1 MRAALYWKRVTDPFS
16 EGNVAVTISTSS
28 SVAWV
33 SWAERGAN
41 KTAPI
46 DVENAIATASGTS
59 HATPDVTTTSD
70 RALVLCC
77 YAVDASSTWT
87 PPSGF
92 TEEADT
98 QPAAAAPAVMV
109 CWKTQD
115 TLGATG
121 AKTGVSS
128 GTGAGVAQIAAVA
141 PLAGIT
147 LTRVVPA
154 SLALRVLGTDSDGAF
169 VEVEDLLGELASAS
183 VVIDPADAPLY
194 ILDLYGRSQVVDK
207 NRSAVTESALD
218 LATTYGTAID
228 GSSPNQRF
236 TATSSNVLSK
246 VRLTVRWAS
255 TGGTIY
261 LRLAPDD
268 TVLASA
274 VGGSFSDE
282 VGVAVAGDGVTYEKE
297 FVFASKVRL
306 IADATYWIQV
316 RASSI
321 TGSPEVIR
329 YFDQYDSTDNSARVF
344 GFKLISARLGIKSG
358 IHATDGELITID
370 SVTIEHDPEGVPYVV
385 FGAAESIYHQNGV
398 LANTT
403 AAQDVTFDT
412 LCAVNDVLR
421 IDVAARTVTNLTA
434 DEDVSHTVEW
444 SVPEGLQ
451 VSSGANTFSWTEAG
465 LVAETV
471 TVTHYGTWE

>member
-1 MRAALYWKRVTDPFS
+1 
-16 EGNVAVTISTSS
+16 
-28 SVAWV
+28 
-33 SWAERGAN
+33 
-41 KTAPI
+41 
-46 DVENAIATASGTS
+46 
-59 HATPDVTTTSD
+59 
-70 RALVLCC
+70 
-77 YAVDASSTWT
+77 
-87 PPSGF
+87 
-92 TEEADT
+92 
-98 QPAAAAPAVMV
+98 MV

-154 SLALRVLGTDSDGAF
+154 TLALRVLGTDSDGAF

-207 NRSAVTESALD
+207 NRAAVTEAALT
-218 LATTYGTAID
+218 LATAYDAAVD
-228 GSSPNQRF
+228 GSAANQEF
-236 TATSSNVLSK
+236 VAASSNVLSK
-246 VRLTVRWAS
+246 VLLKVRWTS
-255 TGGTIY
+255 GGGTIY
-261 LRLAPDD
+261 LRIMPDSL
-268 TVLASA
+268 T
-274 VGGSFSDE
+274 GGTGGGISDE

-297 FVFASKVRL
+297 YVFTPPVRL
-306 IADATYWIQV
+306 IAGATYWIQV

-321 TGSPEVIR
+321 TGTPAVIR
-329 YFDQYDSTDNSARVF
+329 YFDQYDSTSTTARSF
-344 GFKLISARLGIKSG
+344 GFKLISARLGIRSG
-358 IHATDGELITID
+358 IHATDGEIITID

-412 LCAVNDVLR
+412 LCAVDDVLR
-421 IDVAARTVTNLTA
+421 IDVAARTVTNLTT

-451 VSSGANTFSWTEAG
+451 VSSGTNTFSWTEAG